1 MDTIIN
7 IEKINEIKKDT
18 KDIKNIKDVKETIID
33 WTKLKWSLQ
42 NL

>member
-1 MDTIIN
+1 MDTTIN
-7 IEKINEIKKDT
+7 IEKVNEIKKDT
-18 KDIKNIKDVKETIID
+18 KDIKDIKDVKETIID

>member
-1 MDTIIN
+1 MDTTIN
-7 IEKINEIKKDT
+7 IEQVKEIKKDT
-18 KDIKNIKDVKETIID
+18 KDIKDIKDVKETIID

>member
-1 MDTIIN
+1 MDTTIN
-7 IEKINEIKKDT
+7 IKKINEIKKDK
-18 KDIKNIKDVKETIID
+18 KDIKDIKDVKETIID

>member
-1 MDTIIN
+1 MDTTIN
-7 IEKINEIKKDT
+7 IKKITEIKKDK
-18 KDIKNIKDVKETIID
+18 KDIKDIKDVKETIID